1 MKKFLYSIFLIIIF
15 LFTMVVIYLSSIGH
29 ETSKFNNLIIKE
41 IKKKNSTIDL
51 ELKKIRV
58 KLDIKKIQLFLSTNN
73 PKITYQN
80 IKIPITK
87 IKIYSKLKT
96 ILNTEKSKKN
106 YLI

>member
-51 ELKKIRV
+51 ELKK
-58 KLDIKKIQLFLSTNN
+58 L
-73 PKITYQN
+73 
-80 IKIPITK
+80 
-87 IKIYSKLKT
+87 
-96 ILNTEKSKKN
+96 E
-106 YLI
+106 